1 MNEEIRNQEI
11 REDDL
16 EKVNG
21 GTGFG
26 ILPDFDIT
34 KREQRNREINQSD
47 TELDDDMLKN
57 VTGGIKVGVCPFDKD
72 FDDPLSVF
80 GTARNTPRKG

>member
-1 MNEEIRNQEI
+1 MNEEIRNKAI
-11 REDDL
+11 RDEDL

-21 GTGFG
+21 GTGFD
-26 ILPDFDIT
+26 ILPGFDIT
-34 KREQRNREINQSD
+34 KREQRNREINQST

-57 VTGGIKVGVCPFDKD
+57 VTGGVKVGICPFDKE

-80 GTARNTPRKG
+80 GKARNTPRKG